1 MNFLPSKGS
10 IQTDNQMK
18 GQIIYFLLVVMMIF
32 SFRANAQKWNSG
44 DTLNIVKKDTTRID
58 QFRDNMIDYTGQDLI
73 DAEFPKS
80 WPLFGSKARMAIGG
94 FVKLDYIQDFN
105 GSYDRFQYEIQNVP
119 VPGDG
124 RPAQSGYMNMHARE
138 SRINLD
144 VRSISEKG
152 RPLRFF
158 FEFDFYNLDRGA
170 FYQSPRLRHIYAV
183 IGRLLVGRTWGTQTD
198 VFAIPT
204 TIDFAA
210 GDAIV
215 GIRRDQIRWEDQ
227 INDKTNYAVA
237 IEMNDFP
244 EIDANG
250 FDGQASMLLP
260 ILVGRITRN
269 TASGGRLFLG
279 ASLYQLRWDGQDTG
293 PDDSAVGWGV
303 SFSGREYLIKDKFY
317 INWLG
322 SYGDGW
328 GSNVVSTL
336 GTNAAA
342 ILNPDGKLET
352 MQAWNLMGGFAYNIS
367 HNLLANVS
375 TAWFGIDPSV
385 YRSPDAIKSGGSFHA
400 NIIWSP
406 IKNANTGIEFMTLRR
421 NNGDGLSGTGNRL
434 QLMIKYLF

>member
-1 MNFLPSKGS
+1 MNKRTYYSLVL
-10 IQTDNQMK
+10 I
-18 GQIIYFLLVVMMIF
+18 LLLICLSQSAF
-32 SFRANAQKWNSG
+32 AQQWHPG
-44 DTLNIVKKDTTRID
+44 DTLNTQEEDTTRID
-58 QFRDNMIDYTGQDLI
+58 QFRDNIIDYTGQDLV
-73 DAEFPKS
+73 DASFPNS
-80 WPLFGSKARMAIGG
+80 WPLFGTKTRMSIGG
-94 FVKLDYIQDFN
+94 YFKLDYIQDFD
-105 GSYDRFQYEIQNVP
+105 GGYDRYQYEIQNVP

-124 RPAQSGYMNMHARE
+124 RPPQSGYMNMHARE

-144 VRSISEKG
+144 VRSITESG
-152 RPLRFF
+152 RPLQFY

-170 FYQSPRLRHIYAV
+170 FYQTPRLRHIYAV

-210 GDAIV
+210 GDALT
-215 GIRRDQIRWEDQ
+215 GIRRDQVRWEDQ
-227 INDKTNYAVA
+227 INDKMNYAIA

-250 FDGQASMLLP
+250 FEGQASNMLP

-279 ASLYQLRWDGQDTG
+279 ASVYQLRWDGQEDG
-293 PDDSAVGWGV
+293 PDDTALGWGV

-317 INWLG
+317 VNWLG

-336 GTNAAA
+336 GSNAAA
-342 ILNPDGKLET
+342 ILNPDGQLET
-352 MQAWNLMGGFAYNIS
+352 METWNLVGGLSYNVS
-367 HNLLANVS
+367 TKLMANVS
-375 TAWFGIDPSV
+375 TAWFGIDPSEF
-385 YRSPDAIKSGGSFHA
+385 RDPNEIEGGGSFHA
-400 NIIWSP
+400 NIIWAP
-406 IKNANTGIEFMTLRR
+406 IKSVNAGVEFMTLRR
-421 NNGDGLSGTGNRL
+421 NNGDGASGTGNRL

>member
-1 MNFLPSKGS
+1 
-10 IQTDNQMK
+10 MK
-18 GQIIYFLLVVMMIF
+18 RYTISFYIF
-32 SFRANAQKWNSG
+32 ILIFFVENVNAQQWHPG
-44 DTLNIVKKDTTRID
+44 DTLNIVEKDTTRID

-73 DAEFPKS
+73 DASFPNS
-80 WPLFGSKARMAIGG
+80 WPLFGSKAKIAIGG

-105 GSYDRFQYEIQNVP
+105 GGYDRFQYEIQNVP

-124 RPAQSGYMNMHARE
+124 RPSQSGYMNMHARE
-138 SRINLD
+138 SRVNFD
-144 VRSISEKG
+144 VRSISEVG
-152 RPLRFF
+152 TPLRFF

-170 FYQSPRLRHIYAV
+170 FYQTPRLRHIYAV
-183 IGRLLVGRTWGTQTD
+183 IGRVLIGRSWGTQTD
-198 VFAIPT
+198 LFAIPT

-210 GDAIV
+210 GDALT
-215 GIRRDQIRWEDQ
+215 GIRRDQIRWEDK
-227 INDKTNYAVA
+227 INEKMNYAIA

-244 EIDANG
+244 EIEANG
-250 FDGQASMLLP
+250 FEGQASSLFP

-269 TASGGRLFLG
+269 TVSGGRLFLG
-279 ASLYQLRWDGQDTG
+279 ASLYQLRWDGQDAG
-293 PDDSAVGWGV
+293 PNDSALGWGV

-328 GSNVVSTL
+328 GSNIVSTL

-342 ILNPDGKLET
+342 ILNPNGQLET
-352 MQAWNLMGGFAYNIS
+352 MQAWNMLGGFAF
-367 HNLLANVS
+367 NLSPTLMANVS
-375 TAWFGIDPSV
+375 TAWFGIDPSD
-385 YRSPDAIKSGGSFHA
+385 YRSPDAIKSGGSIHA

-421 NNGDGLSGTGNRL
+421 NNGDGASGNGNRL